1 MTEVEIN
8 ALAIEI
14 YAVIANENIR
24 NYIRKCIR
32 SGKTT
37 KEEIKDCVF
46 FKIAQE
52 LKK

>member
-1 MTEVEIN
+1 MTDVEIN

-14 YAVIANENIR
+14 YSLTNNENIR
-24 NYIRKCIR
+24 NYIRQCIR
-32 SGKTT
+32 AGKIT
-37 KEEIKDCVF
+37 KEEIKDCVL